1 VKKINTHCRTEL
13 DPLYKTMRIL
23 EAEGKD
29 LESAFGWFLCAVE
42 GPRSRPEDLMEGEG
56 AAEQVP

>member
-1 VKKINTHCRTEL
+1 
-13 DPLYKTMRIL
+13 MRIL